1 MTIFP
6 GYHTVKIETKDEVD
20 NTWPPRT
27 HRVLLDD
34 KELNGI
40 TRLNLDMDAGS
51 IPVLKLE
58 MMVNVD
64 SIDEVGEVQIVRK
77 FSEAD
82 LNKPVSD
89 LGLSVRAYN
98 AIVRGT
104 VKKDGWNVVERDLN
118 KTIGDVVVAYKN
130 GRLKKYYLMG
140 KKSYDEVCGKLKEF
154 GLIEEGADG

>member
-1 MTIFP
+1 VTVFP
-6 GYHTVKIETKDEVD
+6 GFHTVKIEKKDEAD
-20 NTWPPRT
+20 NTWPPRS

-34 KELNGI
+34 KELTGI
-40 TRLNLDMDAGS
+40 TSLNLDMDVES

-77 FSEAD
+77 FSETD

-118 KTIGDVVVAYKN
+118 KTVGDVLVAYKN
-130 GRLKKYYLMG
+130 GRLKKYYLLG

-154 GLIEEGADG
+154 GLIEED